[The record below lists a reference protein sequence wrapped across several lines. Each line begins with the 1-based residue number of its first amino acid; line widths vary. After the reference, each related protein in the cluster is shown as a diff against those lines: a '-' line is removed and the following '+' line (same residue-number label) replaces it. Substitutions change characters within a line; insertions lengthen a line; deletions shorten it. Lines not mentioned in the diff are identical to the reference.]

1 MNFILGAG
9 FAGLGAGIKTGFP
22 IYEAS
27 NNAGGICRD
36 YVKDGFTFSNGGGH
50 YLFGKGPGLDYIKSL
65 VPVNEIER
73 KAGVYYNH
81 TFPYPFQ
88 TTASQDIIDNDKYR
102 LDKYDF
108 RQSLRTSLLNKF
120 GKEQCNLFFHPFNEK
135 YTAGL
140 YDKVIQVDDYKSPP
154 AGGKGFCPTFCDPV
168 NGLSDLVDKMASKC
182 DIKYGKRVINIFPEH
197 KKIEFQGDSHA
208 YSYDKLISTIP
219 LNKLME
225 MCGPKVN
232 LPYTSVLVINIG
244 AEVGACTPK
253 EHWMYIPF
261 SKTPFYRV
269 GFYSNIHQNK
279 APKGTV
285 GLSVEIAFLPDQ
297 KIDIP
302 KITRD
307 VIQELQEWRW
317 IDNCDPIVVDP
328 TWVPC
333 AYTWL
338 YDRKDRDDA
347 IAWLKERDI
356 ISIGRYGKWSF
367 QGMVESLGDGL
378 NVNLD

>member
-1 MNFILGAG
+1 MNLILGAG
-9 FAGLGAGIKTGFP
+9 MAGLGAGIKTEYP
-22 IYEAS
+22 IYEQS
-27 NNAGGICRD
+27 DKAGGICRD

-73 KAGVYYNH
+73 KAGVYYNT

-88 TTASQDIIDNDKYR
+88 TTAEKDNHISTYLHGGNATIKDW
-102 LDKYDF
+102 LFD
-108 RQSLRTSLLNKF
+108 KF
-120 GKEQCNLFFHPFNEK
+120 GKDQCNLFFNPFNEK

-140 YDKVIQVDDYKSPP
+140 YDRIIQVDDYKSPP

-182 DIKYGKRVINIFPEH
+182 DIKYGYQAKKIYVEKKRVYFEGNNFGQDKE
-197 KKIEFQGDSHA
+197 
-208 YSYDKLISTIP
+208 YDKLISTIP

-225 MCGPKVN
+225 MCGQKVN

-269 GFYSNIHQNK
+269 GFYSNIHPNK
-279 APKGTV
+279 APNGTV
-285 GLSVEIAFLPDQ
+285 GLSVEMAFLPDQ

-317 IDNCDPIVVDP
+317 IGEEVITKDP
-328 TWVPC
+328 TVVPM
-333 AYTWL
+333 AYTWV
-338 YDRKDRDDA
+338 YDRETVPKA
-347 IAWLKERDI
+347 LAWLKERDI
-356 ISIGRYGKWSF
+356 ISIGRYGKHRF
-367 QGMVESLGDGL
+367 QGMVESVGDGL